1 MKILKNYKMNSWSNM
16 KIGGIAENY
25 FIVENRE
32 DLIEIN
38 QKYEKLFILGNG
50 TNTLIGDGKLKT
62 NFVSLE
68 KLNKIEKIEKNII
81 KVEAGV
87 DFSGLISYNKRN
99 NYKGL
104 ENLAGIPGSLGGLV
118 YMNGGS
124 YGSEI
129 FDCLISVEIL
139 DEKNKIREI
148 KKEDLRYSYRKTEIQ
163 EKEWIILSA
172 TFLFEEGF
180 DEAKVKELNI
190 KRHQNHP
197 LDLPNL
203 GSSFKNPEG
212 KHAVKLILEAGLMGY
227 TVGKAQLSTKHA
239 NFIVNL
245 GGATFNDV
253 ITLIEHVKL
262 EVKKKTGISLEEEIV
277 IIND

>member
-1 MKILKNYKMNSWSNM
+1 MKILKNYEMNSWSNM

-38 QKYEKLFILGNG
+38 QKNEKLFILGNG

-139 DEKNKIREI
+139 DKKNKIREI

-197 LDLPNL
+197 LNLPNL

>member
-1 MKILKNYKMNSWSNM
+1 MKILKNYEMNSWSNM

-87 DFSGLISYNKRN
+87 DFSGLINYNKRN

-139 DEKNKIREI
+139 DKKNKIREI

-212 KHAVKLILEAGLMGY
+212 KHAVKVILEAGLMGY

>member
-1 MKILKNYKMNSWSNM
+1 MKILKNYEMNSWSNM

-139 DEKNKIREI
+139 DKKNKIREI

>member
-1 MKILKNYKMNSWSNM
+1 MKILKNYEMNSWSNM
-16 KIGGIAENY
+16 KIGGVAENY

-38 QKYEKLFILGNG
+38 QKNEKLFILGNG

-148 KKEDLRYSYRKTEIQ
+148 KKEDLNYSYRKTEIQ

-197 LDLPNL
+197 LNLPNL

>member
-1 MKILKNYKMNSWSNM
+1 MKILKNYEMNSWSNM

-139 DEKNKIREI
+139 DEKNKISEI

>member
-1 MKILKNYKMNSWSNM
+1 MKILKNYEMNSWSNM

-253 ITLIEHVKL
+253 ITLIAHVKL

>member
-1 MKILKNYKMNSWSNM
+1 MKILKNYEMNSWSNM